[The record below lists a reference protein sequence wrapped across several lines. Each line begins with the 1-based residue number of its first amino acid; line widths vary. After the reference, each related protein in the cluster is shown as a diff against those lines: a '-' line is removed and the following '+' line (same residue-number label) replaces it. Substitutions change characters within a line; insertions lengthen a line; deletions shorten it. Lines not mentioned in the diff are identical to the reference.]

1 LAYSSKQFV
10 YYIVFSSSRIN
21 TRADN
26 FILMGTVFKRRYK
39 WQEWPVNVRYLLSLF
54 HPSAGPIGRKAVRGD
69 RWQGT
74 NIDVKRKKAILHV
87 ELPENSHHLIQQERS
102 SYKPLPHVLVVHPMS
117 QPNCYPYPGQVFC
130 ILEYNHG
137 GRIPVVLFV
146 LNIAAVADAK

>member
-1 LAYSSKQFV
+1 M

-74 NIDVKRKKAILHV
+74 NIDVKRKQAILNV
-87 ELPENSHHLIQQERS
+87 KLPENLHHLIQQERS
-102 SYKPLPHVLVVHPMS
+102 SYKPLSHVLVVHPMC
-117 QPNCYPYPGQVFC
+117 QPNCYPHPGQVFC
-130 ILEYNHG
+130 ILEYNQG
-137 GRIPVVLFV
+137 GRIPVVLFAF
-146 LNIAAVADAK
+146 NITAVTDARLFLA